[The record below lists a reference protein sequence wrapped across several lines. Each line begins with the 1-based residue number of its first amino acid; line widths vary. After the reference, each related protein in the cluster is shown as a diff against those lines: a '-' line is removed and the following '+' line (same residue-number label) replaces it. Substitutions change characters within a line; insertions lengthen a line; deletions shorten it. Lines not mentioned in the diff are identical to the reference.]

1 MADITITAANVVASS
16 TAVIRKEYNFG
27 AAVTAGQLV
36 YLDTSNKWQLSDADA
51 ASTGNGITDL
61 RGIALCG
68 GANNQPAAVV
78 VEDSDFTPGGT
89 LTNGIAVYGSD
100 NAGAVTH
107 DVPGSGSYPVSL
119 GVAKSATKLVLK
131 PVASGANIA

>member
-1 MADITITAANVVASS
+1 MADISITAANVVASA

-27 AAVTAGQLV
+27 ATVTAGQLV
-36 YLDTSNKWQLSDADA
+36 YLDTSNKWQLADADA
-51 ASTGNGITDL
+51 AATGNGITDV

-89 LTNGIAVYGSD
+89 LTNGTAVYGSD

-107 DVPGSGSYPVSL
+107 DVPSTSSYPVVL
-119 GVAKSATKLVLK
+119 GVAKSTSKLVLK
-131 PVASGANIA
+131 PVASGAVI